1 LVVLVILGAVVLLI
15 GTGLLAFLLVQR
27 HSAAGQT
34 QTLTGPVLP
43 AGARATGIAAD
54 GERITLLYEH
64 SGGGQGLLVLGRD
77 GRVLLRLEP
86 LAP

>member
-1 LVVLVILGAVVLLI
+1 MLVILGAVVLLI
-15 GTGLLAFLLVQR
+15 GTGVLAFLLIQR

-34 QTLTGPVLP
+34 QTLAGPVLP
-43 AGARATGIAAD
+43 PGARASGIAAD

-64 SGGGQGLLVLGRD
+64 PGGAQGVLVLGRD